1 MSTKPK
7 STRVLARERVRAA
20 RAAQLAEAQRREQ
33 RIEEAAT
40 AFYVTAERIDEL
52 AAERE
57 RVLEQFASRQAALE
71 LEQGRAIAELR
82 TLENVQTIAE
92 LLELSGSEVTRLS
105 KLAVDV
111 TDRPVSPGAADPVG
125 EHGDVAA

>member
-57 RVLEQFASRQAALE
+57 RVLEQFTSRQAALE

-92 LLELSGSEVTRLS
+92 LLELSSSEVTRLS
-105 KLAVDV
+105 KLAADV
-111 TDRPVSPGAADPVG
+111 TDRPASPGAAEPAG
-125 EHGDVAA
+125 EHGDAAA

>member
-92 LLELSGSEVTRLS
+92 LLELSSSEVTRLS

-111 TDRPVSPGAADPVG
+111 TDRPASSGAEEPAG